1 MMRFMF
7 FLLIGSIIG
16 SDWIQT
22 KNIAGEF
29 TSVEVDEH
37 GDVYLVNSEKQL
49 IKFNSRLDTLYVFNE
64 KSAEVELVAP
74 QNALKILIF
83 NKSLNTVQFLDKT
96 LSPSAEELNLDEV
109 NIPLVEA
116 VGISKDNNFWIF
128 DQYDQSLKKF
138 DTKMK
143 MISTSGNL
151 TNITGLN
158 WSPTKLKEIDNKV
171 FVCDSLSG
179 IMEFDFFGSYVQ
191 TINLKI
197 KGNFYIDQSNVWF
210 LRNDSLIIHD
220 ILLQDESKFN
230 LPEKNVVD
238 FAFYKSQFYLLTQEK
253 LYIYALSK

>member
-1 MMRFMF
+1 MIRFVF
-7 FLLIGSIIG
+7 LLLIGSIIG
-16 SDWIQT
+16 SDWIRT
-22 KNIAGEF
+22 KDIAGEF

-116 VGISKDNNFWIF
+116 VGISKDNNFWVF

-138 DTKMK
+138 DTKMN

-171 FVCDSLSG
+171 FVCDSSSG

-191 TINLKI
+191 TINLKV

-238 FAFYKSQFYLLTQEK
+238 FAFYKYQFYLLTQEK